1 MQIFSNP
8 KSKNLLKMGQK
19 HSKHRKSDLTFNF
32 SEYYGSKTTESHCQT
47 SPTLPSF
54 GYIKSRPLNLDPK
67 KLSIDQNLM
76 HNSTPVLHTNSS
88 TLNIEPPCFKN
99 APSNFTSRTP
109 SLIKSAFTNSSIDL
123 HSISKKPIFEIKNVF
138 QAEKFQTHNPNRNS
152 FFKKL
157 TKRIEDSN
165 SKISLND
172 MLNYK
177 PGRRI
182 FFTHVQQT
190 PKMKNPFEEIRV
202 PPPLENDRKSCFK
215 DDMALKSGK
224 DDKITPE
231 ERNMPSPYY
240 QIRSE
245 NPKKI
250 DSEEKIDIL
259 LLDSEENMEHERDK
273 LVKTADSL
281 IDKIKEA
288 NEASLEGFEKIYED
302 YENEYRLQIFMKTYV
317 SKEKNRINI
326 FRNQFIVPCAPETF
340 LRFMNNIE
348 DQAKIDTH
356 LDKFYIIK
364 ELKTDINVIYLSYKK
379 VLITSPRELIY
390 VKAIK
395 EINKEQ
401 NIWCDASQ
409 SILYVGF
416 PLKKEM
422 VRGEIILSGHC
433 VSPLEG
439 DSGKSIV
446 RLYSEVD
453 FKTNVPTFMSKSFS
467 MNEMKKYTGDCIRK
481 IKEMNGG

>member
-1 MQIFSNP
+1 
-8 KSKNLLKMGQK
+8 MGQK
-19 HSKHRKSDLTFNF
+19 HSKHRKSDLTLNF
-32 SEYYGSKTTESHCQT
+32 SEYYSSKTPDSHRQT

-54 GYIKSRPLNLDPK
+54 GYIKSHPLNLKPK

-76 HNSTPVLHTNSS
+76 LNSTPALNNKPPSLNTN
-88 TLNIEPPCFKN
+88 P
-99 APSNFTSRTP
+99 NFITRSP
-109 SLIKSAFTNSSIDL
+109 NLIKSAFPNSSKDL
-123 HSISKKPIFEIKNVF
+123 QSDSKEPIFQIKNVF
-138 QAEKFQTHNPNRNS
+138 QAEKFESHNFNNNS

-157 TKRIEDSN
+157 TKRIEDSKP
-165 SKISLND
+165 KISMND

-182 FFTHVQQT
+182 FFTHAQQAQI
-190 PKMKNPFEEIRV
+190 PEPMKNPFEEIRV
-202 PPPLENDRKSCFK
+202 PPLENNKKSCFK
-215 DDMALKSGK
+215 DDMALKIGK
-224 DDKITPE
+224 EDKITPE
-231 ERNMPSPYY
+231 EKNMPSPYY
-240 QIRSE
+240 QTKSE
-245 NPKKI
+245 NIKKI

-259 LLDSEENMEHERDK
+259 LLDSEENTEHEHNK
-273 LVKTADSL
+273 LINLANNL

-288 NEASLEGFEKIYED
+288 NAAGLEVFEKIYED

-326 FRNQFIVPCAPETF
+326 FRNQFIVPCSPETF

-390 VKAIK
+390 LKAIK
-395 EINKEQ
+395 EINKEL

-409 SILYVGF
+409 SIQFEGF
-416 PLKKEM
+416 ASKKEM

-439 DSGKSIV
+439 DCGKSIV

-453 FKTNVPTFMSKSFS
+453 FKTNVPTFLSKSFS
-467 MNEMKKYTGDCIRK
+467 INEMKKYTGDCIRK
-481 IKEMNGG
+481 IREMNGG